1 MKASEIITR
10 AQKYL
15 DSDDTQIRFICC
27 DSAAVLLDIRQQ
39 LCIGN
44 TRLIEAHAF
53 SRDDELPDMGA
64 LLNTLK
70 NEEKPV
76 VLSGFFTEWKLLG
89 EEKLSDKISQ
99 LIQYAKVP
107 CSTIMLCHQPA
118 GLLKF
123 TDPRYS
129 RLVWNIEGNPDPK
142 PELRFVSPNMP
153 EYIKCRY
160 ISGIN
165 MLSAVISEGN
175 IPEQLAVRTQKT
187 KSSYPC
193 SIIPITEQKTAYEA
207 LCEIDPSTEKLN
219 VSFGSEEQWQSALDG
234 LSGSGSWDRYI
245 SSEFGSTDKL
255 DASFEATQSSD
266 DFRRWLYYI
275 ALKLCGAQRNMYLSI
290 AAEHAHMPAQLI
302 HEIYR
307 SVLTFDADSKE
318 FSDFYSERKK
328 LLSELKN
335 TDDEAIDFCSIV
347 CAEKGDPLPYLTA
360 CTKAEREKIIAVLSE
375 CNDKS
380 DRTRI
385 EQTLKNV
392 YPDLYFYL
400 QPFNYGNDLLNRYF
414 SEYKYEKLVN
424 RIFPDFEQLVYEQ
437 AEKRDYN
444 AILPPRSEVVEKLDK
459 SASCLYFVDAMGVEY
474 LSWIMQKCSEMKL
487 SANVTICRCE
497 LPSLTFCNKDFVTS
511 FENAGA
517 PVYSIKKLDDI
528 KHHGEQNFD
537 YTQNKYPTHLIRELE
552 IISNV
557 LSTAKKKLKSG
568 EFSTVYMISDHGAS
582 RLAVIK
588 EHTLDINVNS
598 KGTHSGRVCA
608 LTDDISEVSCATK
621 SGDYYVLA
629 NYDRFK
635 GGRAANVEVHGGA
648 TLEELTVP
656 VIALT
661 IAPESIEITI
671 LTPEITISFRK
682 KAEIRLYSN
691 TRLNDVSI
699 LVSGNFYKAEYDG
712 TAYTVKMPDIRK
724 AKQYTADV
732 YSGSTVVKTGLSFT
746 VKKEGAS
753 EKELF

>member
-1 MKASEIITR
+1 MKASDIITR

-44 TRLIEAHAF
+44 TRLIEAHSF

-64 LLNTLK
+64 LLNALK
-70 NEEKPV
+70 SEEKPV
-76 VLSGFFTEWKLLG
+76 VLAGFFTEWKLLG

-99 LIQYAKVP
+99 FIQYAKVP
-107 CSTIMLCHQPA
+107 CRTIMLCHQPA

-123 TDPRYS
+123 TDPRYN
-129 RLVWNIEGNPDPK
+129 RLIWAVEADADPK

-165 MLSAVISEGN
+165 MLSAVISKGS
-175 IPEQLAVRTQKT
+175 IPEQLAIRTQKT

-193 SIIPITEQKTAYEA
+193 SLFPIIEQKTAFEA
-207 LCEIDPSTEKLN
+207 LCEIDQSTEKLSI
-219 VSFGSEEQWQSALDG
+219 SFGSEEQWQSALDG
-234 LSGSGSWDRYI
+234 LSKSGSWDRYI
-245 SSEFGSTDKL
+245 GSEFGSTDKL
-255 DASFEATQSSD
+255 DVYFEAIQSGD
-266 DFRRWLYYI
+266 DFRRWLYFI
-275 ALKLCGAQRNMYLSI
+275 ALKLFGAQRNVCLCH
-290 AAEHAHMPAQLI
+290 AAEHAHSSAQLI
-302 HEIYR
+302 REIYR
-307 SVLTFDADSKE
+307 SILTLDYDSKV
-318 FSDFYSERKK
+318 FDSFYSERKK

-335 TDDEAIDFCSIV
+335 ADDEAVDFCSIV
-347 CAEKGDPLPYLTA
+347 CAEKEYPLYYITD
-360 CTKAEREKIIAVLSE
+360 CTKAEREKVIAVLSE
-375 CNDKS
+375 CYDES
-380 DRTRI
+380 DRART
-385 EQTLKNV
+385 EQALKNV
-392 YPDLYFYL
+392 YPDLYYYL
-400 QPFNYGNDLLNRYF
+400 QPFNYGNELLNRYF

-437 AEKRDYN
+437 AETRDYN

-459 SASCLYFVDAMGVEY
+459 SASCMYFVDAMGVEY
-474 LSWIMQKCSEMKL
+474 LSWIMHKCSEMKL

-511 FENAGA
+511 FEEAGA
-517 PVYSIKKLDDI
+517 LVYSIKKLDDI
-528 KHHGEQNFD
+528 KHHGEQSFD
-537 YTQNKYPTHLIRELE
+537 YTQNKYPTHLITELE
-552 IISNV
+552 IIGDV
-557 LSTAKKKLKSG
+557 LSSAKTKLKSG
-568 EFSTVYMISDHGAS
+568 EFSTVYLISDHGAS

-588 EHTLDINVNS
+588 EHTLNLNVNS
-598 KGTHSGRVCA
+598 RGTHSGRVCA
-608 LTDDISEVSCATK
+608 LTDDISEVPCATK

-661 IAPESIEITI
+661 IAPENIEITI

-691 TRLNDVSI
+691 TRLNDVSV
-699 LVSGNFYKAEYDG
+699 LVSGNYYRAEYDG

-724 AKQYTADV
+724 AKSYSADV
-732 YSGSTVVKTGLSFT
+732 YSGNTIVKSGLVFT

>member
-129 RLVWNIEGNPDPK
+129 RLVWDIEGNPDPK

-290 AAEHAHMPAQLI
+290 AAEHAI
-302 HEIYR
+302 
-307 SVLTFDADSKE
+307 
-318 FSDFYSERKK
+318 
-328 LLSELKN
+328 
-335 TDDEAIDFCSIV
+335 
-347 CAEKGDPLPYLTA
+347 
-360 CTKAEREKIIAVLSE
+360 
-375 CNDKS
+375 
-380 DRTRI
+380 
-385 EQTLKNV
+385 
-392 YPDLYFYL
+392 
-400 QPFNYGNDLLNRYF
+400 
-414 SEYKYEKLVN
+414 
-424 RIFPDFEQLVYEQ
+424 
-437 AEKRDYN
+437 
-444 AILPPRSEVVEKLDK
+444 
-459 SASCLYFVDAMGVEY
+459 CLHSSF
-474 LSWIMQKCSEMKL
+474 MK
-487 SANVTICRCE
+487 
-497 LPSLTFCNKDFVTS
+497 
-511 FENAGA
+511 
-517 PVYSIKKLDDI
+517 
-528 KHHGEQNFD
+528 
-537 YTQNKYPTHLIRELE
+537 
-552 IISNV
+552 
-557 LSTAKKKLKSG
+557 
-568 EFSTVYMISDHGAS
+568 
-582 RLAVIK
+582 
-588 EHTLDINVNS
+588 
-598 KGTHSGRVCA
+598 
-608 LTDDISEVSCATK
+608 
-621 SGDYYVLA
+621 
-629 NYDRFK
+629 
-635 GGRAANVEVHGGA
+635 
-648 TLEELTVP
+648 
-656 VIALT
+656 
-661 IAPESIEITI
+661 
-671 LTPEITISFRK
+671 
-682 KAEIRLYSN
+682 
-691 TRLNDVSI
+691 
-699 LVSGNFYKAEYDG
+699 
-712 TAYTVKMPDIRK
+712 
-724 AKQYTADV
+724 YTAA
-732 YSGSTVVKTGLSFT
+732 F
-746 VKKEGAS
+746 
-753 EKELF
+753 